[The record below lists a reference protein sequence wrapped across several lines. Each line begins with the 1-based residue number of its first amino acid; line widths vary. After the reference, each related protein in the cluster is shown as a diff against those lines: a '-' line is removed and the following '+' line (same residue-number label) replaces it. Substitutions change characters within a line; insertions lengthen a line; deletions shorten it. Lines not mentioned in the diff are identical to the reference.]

1 MPAYYQYERGRL
13 TRVERGVVV
22 EAPLTVTLNGKELV
36 RFLCTPEQLEAM
48 VVGFLWLE
56 GLVRSLD
63 DIVLAR
69 ICAEDGAADIVLAGE
84 PPVPKKKAVTSGCGG
99 GITFNVD
106 FAAESL
112 GALPLAV
119 SPERLFRAYRELQQ
133 SAVHYREHRGI
144 HCSVLC
150 DPDRQLLIAED
161 VGRHNTLD
169 KLAGLALLHEI
180 RTEGCFI
187 VSSGRISSEM
197 TWKAARLRVPLV
209 ASRTSPTSLAI
220 QLAERLGITLVGY
233 LREGSFNVYT
243 HPARVIPPEL
253 AAAAD
258 PAAALAA
265 AGAAAPAARV
275 PDGAPG
281 CKP

>member
-1 MPAYYQYERGRL
+1 MPSFYQYERGRL
-13 TRVERGVVV
+13 TRIEKGVVV
-22 EAPLTVTLNGKELV
+22 ETPLTVTLNGKELV
-36 RFLCTPEQLEAM
+36 RFLCSPEQLEAM

-56 GLVRSLD
+56 GIIRSID
-63 DIVLAR
+63 DILVAR
-69 ICAEDGAADIVLAGE
+69 VCAEDGAADVVLAGD
-84 PPVPKKKAVTSGCGG
+84 PPLPKKKAVTSGCGG

-106 FAAESL
+106 FEAESL

-119 SPERLFRAYRELQQ
+119 PPDRLFRAYRELQQ

-144 HCSVLC
+144 HCSALC
-150 DPDRQLLIAED
+150 DLERQLLIAED

-180 RTEGCFI
+180 PTEGCFL

-197 TWKAARLRVPLV
+197 AWKAARMRVPLV
-209 ASRTSPTSLAI
+209 ASRTSPTGLAI
-220 QLAERLGITLVGY
+220 ALAERLGITLVGY

-253 AAAAD
+253 AAAA
-258 PAAALAA
+258 
-265 AGAAAPAARV
+265 GAAAPAGAAT
-275 PDGAPG
+275 PDGAPA